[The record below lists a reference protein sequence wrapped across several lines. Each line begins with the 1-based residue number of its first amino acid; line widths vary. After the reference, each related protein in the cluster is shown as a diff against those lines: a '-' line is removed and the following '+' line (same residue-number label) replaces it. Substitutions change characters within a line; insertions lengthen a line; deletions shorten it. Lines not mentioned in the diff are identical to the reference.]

1 MRKKAISR
9 ILALVV
15 PVLLSLNS
23 QAFAT
28 SVQGESPVTGSAVEA
43 IHAAPST
50 VAAPAAEAAAGH
62 AEVAAAH
69 GEAAHGEEKPGDLIM
84 HHILDSHTF
93 VFEPF
98 GEVHLPHLEIAGFD
112 ISITKHVVMLWIAAI
127 LLIIIASAAGAA
139 AKKMSAKDAPKGV
152 ANLLESLV
160 DFIANDVARPNIGHG
175 YERFMP
181 YLLSVFFFILLCNLL
196 GLIPYSATATGNI
209 NVTLTLSIFTF
220 IVTQFSAFKA
230 QGVKGYLQHLTAG
243 THWALWIIM
252 VPIEVLGQ
260 FTKPFALTIRLFA
273 NMTAGH
279 IIILSLFFISFI
291 LKSYIVAVAVSI
303 PFAIFIYLLE
313 LFVAFLQA
321 YVFTMLS
328 ALFIGLATA
337 HSDGHDG
344 HELEASGHH

>member
-23 QAFAT
+23 HAFAAPVEEQT
-28 SVQGESPVTGSAVEA
+28 PVTQAAVA
-43 IHAAPST
+43 TAPVAPSAE
-50 VAAPAAEAAAGH
+50 AAPAEAEAAH
-62 AEVAAAH
+62 ATE
-69 GEAAHGEEKPGDLIM
+69 GEEKPGDLIM
-84 HHILDSHTF
+84 HHILDNHTYA
-93 VFEPF
+93 FEPF
-98 GEVHLPHLEIAGFD
+98 GEVHLPRLEVAGYD
-112 ISITKHVVMLWIAAI
+112 ISITKHVVMIWLAAI
-127 LLIIIASAAGAA
+127 LVVITATAAGTSI
-139 AKKMSAKDAPKGV
+139 KKSSANKAPKGI
-152 ANLLESLV
+152 ANVFESLV
-160 DFIANDVARPNIGHG
+160 DFISNDVAKPNIGHG
-175 YERFMP
+175 YEKFLP
-181 YLLSVFFFILLCNLL
+181 YLLTVFFFILFCNLL
-196 GLIPYSATATGNI
+196 GLIPYGATATGNV
-209 NVTLTLSIFTF
+209 NVTLTLATFTF
-220 IVTQFSAFKA
+220 IVTQVSAFRA
-230 QGVKGYLQHLTAG
+230 HGVVGYMKHLTAG

-252 VPIEVLGQ
+252 VPIEILGQ

-321 YVFTMLS
+321 FVFTMLS

-337 HSDGHDG
+337 HEGGHDG

>member
-15 PVLLSLNS
+15 PVLMSLNTPV
-23 QAFAT
+23 FAT
-28 SVQGESPVTGSAVEA
+28 TGQPEAPVAQPVTA
-43 IHAAPST
+43 
-50 VAAPAAEAAAGH
+50 AAPAAVVAPEAAPAEAAH
-62 AEVAAAH
+62 AEAAH
-69 GEAAHGEEKPGDLIM
+69 GEGEEKPGDLIM
-84 HHILDSHTF
+84 HHILDNSTYA
-93 VFEPF
+93 FEPF
-98 GEVHLPHLEIAGFD
+98 GEIHLPHIEVAGYD
-112 ISITKHVVMLWIAAI
+112 ISITKHVVMIWLAAI
-127 LLIIIASAAGAA
+127 LVVITASVAGASVR
-139 AKKMSAKDAPKGV
+139 KMSATNAPKGL
-152 ANLLESLV
+152 ANVFESLV
-160 DFIANDVARPNIGHG
+160 DFISNDVAKPNIGHG
-175 YERFMP
+175 YEKFLP
-181 YLLSVFFFILLCNLL
+181 YLLTVFFFILFCNLL
-196 GLIPYSATATGNI
+196 GLIPYGATATGNV
-209 NVTLTLSIFTF
+209 NVTLTLATFTF

-230 QGVKGYLQHLTAG
+230 HGIKGYLQHLTAG

-321 YVFTMLS
+321 FVFTMLS

-337 HSDGHDG
+337 HEGGHDG

>member
-28 SVQGESPVTGSAVEA
+28 SVQDESPVTGSAVEA
-43 IHAAPST
+43 VHTVPST
-50 VAAPAAEAAAGH
+50 VAAP
-62 AEVAAAH
+62 VAKA
-69 GEAAHGEEKPGDLIM
+69 EEKPGDLIM
-84 HHILDSHTF
+84 HHILDNSPF
-93 VFEPF
+93 SFEPF
-98 GEVHLPHLEIAGFD
+98 GEVHLPHLEVAGFD
-112 ISITKHVVMLWIAAI
+112 ISITKHVVMIWLAAI
-127 LLIIIASAAGAA
+127 LLVVIASAAGASV
-139 AKKMSAKDAPKGV
+139 KKMSANQAPKGV
-152 ANLLESLV
+152 ANVFESLV
-160 DFIANDVARPNIGHG
+160 DFISNDVAKPNIGHG
-175 YERFMP
+175 YEKFLP
-181 YLLSVFFFILLCNLL
+181 YLLTVFFFILVCNLL
-196 GLIPYSATATGNI
+196 GLIPYGATATGNI
-209 NVTLTLSIFTF
+209 NVTLTLSVFTF
-220 IVTQFSAFKA
+220 VITQFSAFKA

-252 VPIEVLGQ
+252 VPIEILGQ

-328 ALFIGLATA
+328 ALFIGMET
-337 HSDGHDG
+337 G
-344 HELEASGHH
+344 